1 MTKGDGS
8 RFMGDVCSRDA
19 RAKRSRERY
28 GDKMNGTFNGILLR
42 DITSLETTHGG
53 MTFRHEGEHKTDL
66 GGLRLCGA
74 LALFSFCEF
83 ANVRDTAGMN
93 ILPFGDEMNVRRAI
107 RKAD

>member
-53 MTFRHEGEHKTDL
+53 MTLRHEGEHKTDL
-66 GGLRLCGA
+66 GGLRYAARSLFFPSASSLTCG
-74 LALFSFCEF
+74 
-83 ANVRDTAGMN
+83 
-93 ILPFGDEMNVRRAI
+93 I
-107 RKAD
+107 RLE